1 MARVFWLVYKSE
13 ASCSAPSLCVSLGLN
28 LSCSCWLWILNRNG
42 WLSLLHRCS
51 KGTGSTDCVLIS
63 LFSPSGTAAV
73 FHCLRTML
81 FFFVSQAQQR
91 YLTACALCYF
101 FCISGTAVG
110 FPACVLCYFSV
121 SQAQQ
126 LDFTACV
133 LVCLSC
139 ISGTAAGSHCLHS
152 WRFCFCRCSSSSTLN
167 GQSVSCFWRRGKHQ
181 RHRRE
186 YGNDLCRC
194 RARKAGSGT
203 GPRAGSCHC

>member
-1 MARVFWLVYKSE
+1 MQQGDWVHWL
-13 ASCSAPSLCVSLGLN
+13 CTHFSLFTLRHSSGISLPAYLVIFSVTQAQQLYYFSVSQAKQRYL
-28 LSCSCWLWILNRNG
+28 
-42 WLSLLHRCS
+42 
-51 KGTGSTDCVLIS
+51 TACVLGYFFCI
-63 LFSPSGTAAV
+63 SGTAAV